1 MRAREFVNEALDLIS
16 PRAEW
21 STGPKVSS
29 AKWTDKTGAQ
39 VRTDFFKTAPGVVE
53 LSFSR
58 TDKDGAHTAGRT
70 NTAKTSG
77 SAVFG
82 QVAATLK
89 DFLTKNPDIKYVTYR
104 AVNDPARSNLY
115 AKLAQKAGVLGLQ
128 QVIKTS
134 DLPANIQQQR
144 KAAQIEKLSRN
155 TIDRIPTASKTP
167 AEPQIIRPIHPPPD
181 LTGKGKSTTD
191 QFVLK
196 RTGTAAV
203 AQPTQSQSVARRIS
217 GNEYTNIFGGGKEP
231 TNFQNQEYIKNIQA
245 QLQRFPNDANLQAE
259 LDSWKKQPR

>member
-1 MRAREFVNEALDLIS
+1 MRAKEFTTEAVDLVS
-16 PRAEW
+16 PPAQW
-21 STGPKVSS
+21 SSS
-29 AKWTDKTGAQ
+29 PQFTTAKWTDKTGARVQ
-39 VRTDFFKTAPGVVE
+39 TDFIKTAPGVVE

-58 TDKDGAHTAGRT
+58 SDTNGAPTIGRT
-70 NTAKTSG
+70 NTAKTGG
-77 SAVFG
+77 SAIFG

-89 DFLTKNPDIKYVTYR
+89 DYLAKNPDVTHVTYR
-104 AVNDPARSNLY
+104 AVDDPARSKLY
-115 AKLAQKAGVLGLQ
+115 ARLAKMSGALGLQ
-128 QVIKTS
+128 QVTKTS
-134 DLPANIQQQR
+134 DLPQHIQQQQ
-144 KAAQIEKLSRN
+144 KAARVDKLSSN
-155 TIDRIPTASKTP
+155 TIDRIPSKTP
-167 AEPQIIRPIHPPPD
+167 VEPQIIRPIHPPPD